1 MATVIGVIG
10 ESGSGKTTSLRN
22 LDPSTTYIIDADGK
36 GLCWRGWRS
45 QYSKELKNYSKI
57 DMQGRVVNYMRYA
70 NDQMPHIKTVVVDTL
85 NGVMVGEERAHK
97 DEKNFDKW
105 ADLAWNI
112 WDIITYANSMRED
125 MAVVLCA
132 HSETV
137 DDDNG
142 RRFTRILTNGRK
154 LNKLKPE
161 TKMRAVLHAYR
172 DENGAYVFGVHSRDS
187 IAKTPFGLYDDVEA
201 VPNDIAKVISDIR
214 EFDGV
219 AMEGGGPDA
228 GGEE

>member
-22 LDPSTTYIIDADGK
+22 LDPAHTYIIDADGK
-36 GLCWRGWRS
+36 GLCWRGWRA
-45 QYSKELKNYSKI
+45 QYNRENKNYSKI
-57 DMQGRVVNYMRYA
+57 DMQQRVVNYMRYA
-70 NDQMPHIKTVVVDTL
+70 NDEMPHINVVVVDTI

-112 WDIITYANSMRED
+112 WDIITYANSMRDD
-125 MAVVLCA
+125 MTVVLCA

-137 DDDNG
+137 DDETG

-161 TKMRAVLHAYR
+161 TKMRAVLHAFR
-172 DENGAYVFGVHSRDS
+172 DADGNYVFGVHANNS
-187 IAKTPFGLYDDVEA
+187 IAKTPLGLYDEVETI
-201 VPNDIAKVISDIR
+201 PNDIAKVINDLR
-214 EFDGV
+214 EYDGLEPLTKV
-219 AMEGGGPDA
+219 VDNEA
-228 GGEE
+228 

>member
-22 LDPSTTYIIDADGK
+22 LDPATTYIIDADGK
-36 GLCWRGWRS
+36 GLCWRGWRN
-45 QYSKELKNYSKI
+45 QYNKAAKNYSRI
-57 DMQGRVVNYMRYA
+57 DMQQRVVNYMRYA
-70 NDQMPHIKTVVVDTL
+70 NDQMPHIKTVVVDTI
-85 NGVMVGEERAHK
+85 NGVMVAEERAHK
-97 DEKNFDKW
+97 DEKNYDKW

-112 WDIITYANSMRED
+112 WDIITYANTMRDD
-125 MAVVLCA
+125 MVVVLCA

-172 DENGAYVFGVHSRDS
+172 DDDGNYVFGVHARDS
-187 IAKTPFGLYDDVEA
+187 IAKVPFGLYDDVET
-201 VPNDIAKVISDIR
+201 VPNDLAKVIADFR
-214 EFDGV
+214 EFDGS
-219 AMEGGGPDA
+219 EPD
-228 GGEE
+228 GEVDDAESEA